1 MPLRGKPGEG
11 LGRESARQRAVEVKH
26 APAFLLQAQAGVHVL
41 SDAVGRNA
49 ANLFY
54 GCAAQH
60 AWTAAIKSGIVPV
73 FARLDHAEEQLLL
86 LPSGARLPVHAMLE
100 RIEIV
105 KILGALDARYFRISK
120 EPQGFFNQF
129 RRGHV
134 VGIESD
140 NKFSVRLP

>member
-1 MPLRGKPGEG
+1 LHSSVAPALPLRGKSGEG
-11 LGRESARQRAVEVKH
+11 LGGKSARQGAVEVKH
-26 APAFLLQAQAGVHVL
+26 APAFLLQAQAGVHVF

-100 RIEIV
+100 RIEII
-105 KILGALDARYFRISK
+105 KILGALDTCHF
-120 EPQGFFNQF
+120 
-129 RRGHV
+129 
-134 VGIESD
+134 GIG
-140 NKFSVRLP
+140 KK